1 MASNFYDPS
10 KGFEQNSD
18 VSVEAATLARRQK
31 LLEAMQAR
39 AMNPQITGPKGYAI
53 GQLLA
58 NLGTSYILEKGEG
71 KEKEKVRENEAARSA
86 SLSQNLGA
94 YMDMRQGRAGDTMD
108 AGQVQNLMQNDVA
121 PQLNEPI
128 QANPREAVIRAMA
141 SQHPELQA
149 IGKMDMQAQLTG
161 KKEKDF
167 EDKIMPDGSVQRI
180 FTSGEI
186 KQLGS
191 FAKKDAQWSEPYLMK
206 GTDGKPLM
214 VKKNLT
220 TNEVDVV
227 DKAPKITATA
237 NSSSS
242 SIVPKGE
249 TEFSKALGKDV
260 AEEYKQARQTA
271 QQAYKAKSF
280 VGQMEKLEQSGIF
293 TGPTANIATTLG
305 AVGQTL
311 GIPVDTAKL
320 ANSQAFQQQ
329 FAAQVANVLT
339 MGGGIGRSMTDAD
352 RKAFEQSLPT
362 MLMSPQGRARV
373 YQMINGQAEQD
384 ISRAKSFQENL
395 NSNPVYKD
403 SAGMLTLNPVDS
415 SPIGLP
421 GGVLPPGAKPVSGT
435 PAGGAGPRVKNW

>member
-1 MASNFYDPS
+1 MKQGADGRPIMVQRNL
-10 KGFEQNSD
+10 
-18 VSVEAATLARRQK
+18 AT
-31 LLEAMQAR
+31 
-39 AMNPQITGPKGYAI
+39 
-53 GQLLA
+53 
-58 NLGTSYILEKGEG
+58 G
-71 KEKEKVRENEAARSA
+71 KEEA
-86 SLSQNLGA
+86 
-94 YMDMRQGRAGDTMD
+94 
-108 AGQVQNLMQNDVA
+108 
-121 PQLNEPI
+121 
-128 QANPREAVIRAMA
+128 
-141 SQHPELQA
+141 
-149 IGKMDMQAQLTG
+149 
-161 KKEKDF
+161 
-167 EDKIMPDGSVQRI
+167 
-180 FTSGEI
+180 
-186 KQLGS
+186 
-191 FAKKDAQWSEPYLMK
+191 
-206 GTDGKPLM
+206 
-214 VKKNLT
+214 
-220 TNEVDVV
+220 V
-227 DKAPKITATA
+227 DKAPRITATA

-373 YQMINGQAEQD
+373 YQMINGQADQD